1 VASDEVAITVIGL
14 DKSFSPEYLFSAIYG
29 IIPPA
34 QAWRVPGSPV
44 QFFLATADDIS
55 HNPDELTTTR
65 FYHRD
70 QYVPYGL
77 HLNRLSINYHGDLN
91 ITSDRAAILRDRK
104 VTAYND
110 AVSSSADEAFRT
122 LPDLALELA
131 FDILSDEHSE
141 GLAYLVSP
149 KDKSGAGAYHD
160 AFEAAIRKMHP
171 DINDGALIHPM
182 AGSVEESLF
191 DELGLT
197 PVKVT
202 SKAWDIMAASGAY
215 TSLDEYARQVL
226 LSSPPVEDPKGL
238 ERLRVAI
245 SVVAPDVPAAN
256 VTIRKYDK
264 STPSVVWDK
273 DNNLF
278 AFAFPPACDEHPT
291 SRCLCWVG
299 PFIEYIQKL

>member
-1 VASDEVAITVIGL
+1 
-14 DKSFSPEYLFSAIYG
+14 
-29 IIPPA
+29 
-34 QAWRVPGSPV
+34 
-44 QFFLATADDIS
+44 
-55 HNPDELTTTR
+55 
-65 FYHRD
+65 
-70 QYVPYGL
+70 
-77 HLNRLSINYHGDLN
+77 
-91 ITSDRAAILRDRK
+91 
-104 VTAYND
+104 
-110 AVSSSADEAFRT
+110 
-122 LPDLALELA
+122 
-131 FDILSDEHSE
+131 
-141 GLAYLVSP
+141 LVSP
-149 KDKSGAGAYHD
+149 KDESGAGAYHD
-160 AFEAAIRKMHP
+160 AFEAAMRKMHP
-171 DINDGALIHPM
+171 EIDDGALIHPT
-182 AGSVEESLF
+182 AGSVKESLF
-191 DELGLT
+191 DELRLT

-238 ERLRVAI
+238 ERLRVAM

-299 PFIEYIQKL
+299 PFIHDAAKDYDTKLSTRKLFSAYLLCMKGDANMEDADGAELDEDDDMDIGALSICVLVS